1 MATISTTAV
10 ADWLIDGARSAEKS
24 QDVMAALCDRL
35 VGCGIPLW
43 RAAVFVRTLHPQVTG
58 RRFLWRKDQGVE
70 VSELLFERLQT
81 PEFQDSPVARV
92 YACGTAIRRRFV
104 GDRDDADFTV
114 LRDLRA
120 EGVSDYLASPLR
132 FTDGTIHVATWATR
146 HPDGFADEHVAGIEA
161 IVTPLT
167 RVAEIRAL
175 TRTANTLLDTYV
187 GRHAGGRILSGK
199 IQRGDTETI
208 HAAIWLSDMRGFTA
222 LADRLPPQA
231 LTDLLNRYFDCQV
244 PAIVDRGG
252 EVLKFIGDGLLAIF
266 PVAADRTD
274 TRNVCSNALAAAIDA
289 RANIAGLGTPMG
301 IEGVDEVRFGLALHL
316 GDVLYGNIGGG
327 NRLDFTCI
335 GPAVNFAAR
344 LEKLAGKLGESV
356 LASAAFACHC
366 DTPMRS
372 IGDFSLPGSS
382 NAQTIYSLLGA
393 GPE

>member
-1 MATISTTAV
+1 VTTIDTTAV

-35 VGCGIPLW
+35 VDCGIPLW

-58 RRFLWRKDQGVE
+58 RRFLWRKDHGVE
-70 VSELLFERLQT
+70 VSELLFERLET

-92 YACGTAIRRRFV
+92 YACGAAIRRRFV
-104 GDRDDADFTV
+104 GNRHAADFTV

-161 IVTPLT
+161 IMAPLT

-187 GRHAGGRILSGK
+187 GRQAGGRILSGK

-222 LADRLPPQA
+222 LADRLPPQR

-266 PVAADRTD
+266 PVAGDRTD

-289 RANIAGLGTPMG
+289 RTNIAELGAFTG
-301 IEGVDEVRFGLALHL
+301 VEGVDEVRFGLALHL

-335 GPAVNFAAR
+335 GPAVNLAAR

-356 LASAAFACHC
+356 LASAAFARHC

-372 IGDFSLPGSS
+372 IGEFSLPGSGGG
-382 NAQTIYSLLGA
+382 QTIYSLVEA
-393 GPE
+393 GSS